1 MNDLTT
7 RLTDVIDAAPA
18 WAVYVIACAVVY
30 LETAVAVIGLVAPSE
45 AVLIAAGVVA
55 AIGKPSIVIL
65 VISAAVAALA
75 GDATGYW
82 VGRFTGPRV
91 SRSGFGRRLARRVH
105 RSGYRPP
112 EANDAVIAIASARWV
127 GYLRTLTPL
136 LAGSRSMPFHRFAV
150 ATALGGTTWTA
161 TILLVSYGVG
171 ATLGARVA
179 LIVGLSVALFAF
191 CFLIYRRVRRQRIA
205 RQETSSSGDARP

>member
-7 RLTDVIDAAPA
+7 RLTDLIDAAPA
-18 WAVYVIACAVVY
+18 WAVYVIACGVVY

-45 AVLIAAGVVA
+45 AILIAAGVVA
-55 AIGKPSIVIL
+55 AIGKPSIVVL
-65 VISAAVAALA
+65 VLSAAVAALA

-82 VGRFTGPRV
+82 VGRLTGPRLA
-91 SRSGFGRRLARRVH
+91 RTGLGRRLTHRVH

-112 EANDAVIAIASARWV
+112 EAGDAVIAIASARWV
-127 GYLRTLTPL
+127 GYLRSLTPL
-136 LAGSRSMPFHRFAV
+136 LAGSRAMPFHRYLL

-161 TILLVSYGVG
+161 TILLVSFGVG

-179 LIVGLSVALFAF
+179 LIVGLGVAFLAF
-191 CFLIYRRVRRQRIA
+191 CFLLYRRLR
-205 RQETSSSGDARP
+205 SRPAG